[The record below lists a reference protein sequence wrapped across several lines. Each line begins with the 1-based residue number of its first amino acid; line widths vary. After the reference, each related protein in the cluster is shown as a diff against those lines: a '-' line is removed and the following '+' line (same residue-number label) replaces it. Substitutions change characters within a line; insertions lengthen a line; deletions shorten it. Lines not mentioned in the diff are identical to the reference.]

1 VHGRVLRV
9 EVKSLAENLIVLDVE
24 EWRLLKKL
32 VHEFFL
38 FLVLVAA
45 ESVSLLRAR
54 GLERL
59 LHERIGDA
67 ALSVIVGSWRA
78 WSAVV
83 LAVEV

>member
-9 EVKSLAENLIVLDVE
+9 EVKSLAEDLVVLDVE

-45 ESVSLLRAR
+45 KSVSLLCAR

-67 ALSVIVGSWRA
+67 TLSVIVGSWRA